1 MKKLLII
8 GAAAMA
14 AVTSQGAAKDLP
26 RLDSSKFDFC
36 YEFVESPAE
45 QDLDGNG
52 VADMTMNGSGWL
64 TCSSQY
70 SVGYGIFK
78 CNSNNYIGSNQG
90 AGSAGGVWR
99 NYGVSSTSG
108 FTIETRVQV
117 RSAGGYGAIALTASA
132 NDSLKNA
139 FVNFTTNA
147 ITWGNSAN
155 IVLTNLDMKAS
166 YHTCRIARAGGTTT
180 YSVWVDDNLVA
191 ENLDDGLSY
200 GSVLNRILIGAVG
213 GSWWGEAVVSY
224 LRFTK
229 GGYAPLNEKDRRRDS
244 ADFEHK
250 YEMDASDTRFSPT
263 GMTSDWQLYSG
274 ESGTATLSGGILLV
288 DQPKGAMRY
297 YRTVEPIDA
306 SISAKSPF
314 TLETAVRVSNAWAGG
329 NGLVLNFLCG
339 TPRAACSFF
348 IGTNT
353 VCNADR
359 SKVFHTGDN
368 SDKLHVFRVTYKGEW
383 PNSWTLYKDGE
394 KIAETDS
401 FSASSKGDYNYAR
414 FGVASTSTHGGA
426 FDVDYIRWTT
436 DGAFAPPKPKNGI
449 VISFK

>member
-1 MKKLLII
+1 M
-8 GAAAMA
+8 AAA
-14 AVTSQGAAKDLP
+14 TSQGAAKDLP

-36 YEFVESPAE
+36 YEFINSPAE
-45 QDLDGNG
+45 EDLDGNG

-78 CNSNNYIGSNQG
+78 CNSSNYIGSNQG

-99 NYGVSSTSG
+99 NYGVTSTSG

-117 RSAGGYGAIALTASA
+117 RSSGGYGAIALTASA
-132 NDSLKNA
+132 SDSYLNA

-147 ITWGNSAN
+147 ITWGSSAS

-191 ENLDDGLSY
+191 ENLDDGLPY
-200 GSVLNRILIGAVG
+200 GSVLNRILIGSVG

-250 YEMDASDTRFSPT
+250 YEMDASDARFSPT
-263 GMTSDWQLYSG
+263 ATTSDWVHYEG
-274 ESGTATLSGGILLV
+274 ADGTAALSDGILSV
-288 DQPKGAMRY
+288 NQPKGKMCY
-297 YRTVEPIDA
+297 YKTIGKLDS
-306 SISAKSPF
+306 SISAKTPF
-314 TLETAVRVSNAWAGG
+314 TLETAVRVSNAWADS
-329 NGLVLNFLCG
+329 NGLVLSILCG
-339 TPRAACSFF
+339 TPRSATCFF

-353 VCNADR
+353 VSYTSGR
-359 SKVFHTGDN
+359 SHVLQTDDN
-368 SDKLHVFRVTYKGEW
+368 SDKMHVFRVTYKGEW
-383 PNSWTLYKDGE
+383 PNIYTLYRDGE
-394 KIAETDS
+394 KIAETTDLAES
-401 FSASSKGDYNYAR
+401 NQGTYNFFR
-414 FGVASTSTHGGA
+414 FGITSTSTHGGA
-426 FDVDYIRWTT
+426 FDVDYVRWTT
-436 DGAFAPPKPKNGI
+436 DGAFIPPKPKKGL

>member
-1 MKKLLII
+1 M
-8 GAAAMA
+8 AAA
-14 AVTSQGAAKDLP
+14 TSQGAAKDLP

-36 YEFVESPAE
+36 YEFVNSPTE
-45 QDLDGNG
+45 EDLDGNG

-78 CNSNNYIGSNQG
+78 CNSSNYIGSNQG

-99 NYGVSSTSG
+99 NYGVTSTSG

-132 NDSLKNA
+132 SDSLKNA

-147 ITWGNSAN
+147 ITWGSSAS

-191 ENLDDGLSY
+191 ENLDDGLPY
-200 GSVLNRILIGAVG
+200 GSVLNRILIGSVG

-229 GGYAPLNEKDRRRDS
+229 GGYAPLNEKDMRRDS
-244 ADFEHK
+244 AEFEHK
-250 YEMDASDTRFSPT
+250 YEMDAEDTRFSPT
-263 GMTSDWQLYSG
+263 ATASDWSLGSG
-274 ESGTATLSGGILLV
+274 EDGTATLSDGILHI
-288 DQPKGAMRY
+288 DQPKGKMRY
-297 YRTVEPIDA
+297 YQTVGTMDP

-314 TLETAVRVSNAWAGG
+314 TFEIAARMNSAWDGSGG
-329 NGLVLNFLCG
+329 RVLNLLLG
-339 TPRAACSFF
+339 TPRSSCSFF

-353 VCNADR
+353 VQASD
-359 SKVFHTGDN
+359 KVVLHTGDN
-368 SDKLHVFRVTYKGEW
+368 SDKMHIFRVAYKGEW
-383 PNSWTLYKDGE
+383 PNIYTLYRDGE
-394 KIAETDS
+394 KIADIGPFNPT
-401 FSASSKGDYNYAR
+401 ATYNFAR
-414 FGVASTSTHGGA
+414 FGITSTSTLGGA
-426 FDVDYIRWTT
+426 YDVDYIRWTT
-436 DGAFAPPKPKNGI
+436 DGAFIPPKPKKGF